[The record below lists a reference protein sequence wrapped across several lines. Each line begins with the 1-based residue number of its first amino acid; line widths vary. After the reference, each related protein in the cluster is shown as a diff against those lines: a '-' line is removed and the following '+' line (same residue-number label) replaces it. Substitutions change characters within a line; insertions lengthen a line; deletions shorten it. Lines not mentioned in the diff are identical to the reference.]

1 MRLRVLT
8 YNIHHAIGLDRKFAP
23 DRIVEILRHHDAD
36 LALLQEVD
44 CGAPRSRLL
53 NLAAWLARQLGYD
66 HHALGLNVYLKTGRY
81 GNATLSRY
89 PISRQ
94 RNIDLTIGRA
104 KPRGAQHT
112 RLELSDRG
120 ARLRLDVFNVHL
132 SLTARVRRQQMTR
145 LFAADDLRRLTP
157 TDPCL
162 VAGDMN
168 DWRGTLGRHFFAPA
182 GFACA
187 TLQRSGRPRAIPTY
201 PSFAPTGSLDR
212 IFFRGPLRL
221 LHVLRSRLPIA
232 RLASD
237 HLPIVAEFEL
247 PQ

>member
-8 YNIHHAIGLDRKFAP
+8 YNIHRAIGLDRKFAP

-36 LALLQEVD
+36 LVLLQEVD

-53 NLAAWLARQLGYD
+53 NLAAWLARHLGYD

-112 RLELSDRG
+112 RIELAEHG

-132 SLTARVRRQQMTR
+132 SLTARLRRQQMTR
-145 LFAADDLRRLTP
+145 LLAAEDLRRLSP
-157 TDPCL
+157 CDPCL

-168 DWRGTLGRHFFAPA
+168 DWRGKLGPHFFAPA
-182 GFACA
+182 GFSCA
-187 TLQRSGRPRAIPTY
+187 TTRRLGLRRPIRTY
-201 PSFAPTGSLDR
+201 PSFAPTGGLDR

-221 LHVLRSRLPIA
+221 LHVLRSRLTVA

-237 HLPIVAEFEL
+237 HLPVLAEFEL
-247 PQ
+247 GG